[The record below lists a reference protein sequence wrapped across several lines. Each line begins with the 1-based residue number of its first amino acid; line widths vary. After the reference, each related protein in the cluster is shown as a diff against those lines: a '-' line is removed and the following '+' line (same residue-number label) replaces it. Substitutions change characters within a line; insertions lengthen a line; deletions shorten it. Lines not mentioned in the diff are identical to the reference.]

1 MSLCLAPLQ
10 ILGVQFMVWPRV
22 KFVIFRF
29 GAFSLSQGPPSYCP
43 YYPIIKSWL
52 ITGPLHS
59 PAPADKSDTSWR
71 GEKGENF
78 FLSPLI
84 FSFLS
89 PSLSNLTFSNLWI
102 FYLANLVF
110 SLNFST
116 LWIHLIFHCF
126 ESHVLQSELEIRRLH
141 WLFSAV
147 CFQMCFSSVCMRICK
162 VTLVALIWVQDW
174 ISCPPVWIRDALVK
188 GGFSK

>member
-10 ILGVQFMVWPRV
+10 ILGVQFMVWPRG
-22 KFVIFRF
+22 KCVIFRF

-84 FSFLS
+84 FFL
-89 PSLSNLTFSNLWI
+89 LATFSFKFNI
-102 FYLANLVF
+102 FN
-110 SLNFST
+110 SLN
-116 LWIHLIFHCF
+116 
-126 ESHVLQSELEIRRLH
+126 
-141 WLFSAV
+141 LFS
-147 CFQMCFSSVCMRICK
+147 CQPGFLFKLFNSLNPFDLS
-162 VTLVALIWVQDW
+162 LFW
-174 ISCPPVWIRDALVK
+174 ISCPPVWIRNKKAALTFLSCV
-188 GGFSK
+188 FSILLLKWLYENMQSHIGCTYLSSGLNFMSSSLN

>member
-10 ILGVQFMVWPRV
+10 ILGVQFMVWPRG
-22 KFVIFRF
+22 KCVIFRF

-84 FSFLS
+84 FSFLP
-89 PSLSNLTFSNLWI
+89 PSLSNLTFSTLWI
-102 FYLANLVF
+102 FFLANLVF

-126 ESHVLQSELEIRRLH
+126 ELEIRRLH
-141 WLFSAV
+141 WLFNFASQVAV
-147 CFQMCFSSVCMRICK
+147 WECAKSHWLHLFESRIEFH
-162 VTLVALIWVQDW
+162 VLRSELEM
-174 ISCPPVWIRDALVK
+174 PL
-188 GGFSK
+188 

>member
-10 ILGVQFMVWPRV
+10 ILGVQFMVWPRG
-22 KFVIFRF
+22 KCVIFRF

-84 FSFLS
+84 FSFLP
-89 PSLSNLTFSNLWI
+89 PSLSNLTFSTLWI
-102 FYLANLVF
+102 FFLANLVF

-116 LWIHLIFHCF
+116 LWFHLIFWHTLWMHFGYISKKCVLSCCREYGVLLWRCF
-126 ESHVLQSELEIRRLH
+126 AI
-141 WLFSAV
+141 SANDSFN
-147 CFQMCFSSVCMRICK
+147 C
-162 VTLVALIWVQDW
+162 
-174 ISCPPVWIRDALVK
+174 
-188 GGFSK
+188 

>member
-10 ILGVQFMVWPRV
+10 ILGVQFMVWPRG
-22 KFVIFRF
+22 KCVIFRF

-89 PSLSNLTFSNLWI
+89 PSLSNLTFSTLWI
-102 FYLANLVF
+102 FFSCQPGFLFKLFN
-110 SLNFST
+110 SLNPFDLS
-116 LWIHLIFHCF
+116 
-126 ESHVLQSELEIRRLH
+126 
-141 WLFSAV
+141 LF
-147 CFQMCFSSVCMRICK
+147 
-162 VTLVALIWVQDW
+162 W
-174 ISCPPVWIRDALVK
+174 ISCPPVWIRNKKAALTFLSCM
-188 GGFSK
+188 FSNVLLKRLYENMQSHIGCTYLSSGLNFMSSSLN